1 MSDDAQETIRISD
14 DGVELPVI
22 EVLTGRGFVTGK
34 SGSGKSNTANV
45 IAEELLKQNFP
56 LMIIDTDG
64 EYYGLKE
71 KFELLHVG
79 ADEACDLQIN
89 VHHAPKLAQLALEE
103 NVPIILDVS
112 GYLDGEEANEIIA
125 ETVKRLFMKEKS
137 LKKPF
142 LLLVEEIHEYLPE
155 KGGTDECG
163 QILIRVAK
171 RGRKHGLGL
180 CGMSQRPANVKK
192 DYITQCDWL
201 VWHRLTWDNDTKVVA
216 RLLSDEK
223 AEEIQDLDAGE
234 AFLMTDWDNLV
245 QKVKFRRKETFDA
258 GATPTLDDFERPE
271 LKSVGENLVAELQE
285 ITEAEGG
292 IGDEQLA
299 DERVDHLREQLRKK
313 EQKIHELEDELERRV
328 ADIQELRFGDD
339 EDAGS
344 DIPPPSET
352 DDSDSKPGSGPAER
366 SKRSNRPKLWERSA
380 KAEERKPMDTKSGG
394 PDVLVGLGVLTLA
407 FFKGIGRLFA
417 YAVWAVVDGVRE
429 LSWLVYDKR
438 RDPIAYADTARGD
451 DRLLVA
457 VVVGAALLVV
467 LYLLAISP

>member
-1 MSDDAQETIRISD
+1 MSDDAEETIVISD

-89 VHHAPKLAQLALEE
+89 AHHAPKLAELALEE

-112 GYLDGEEANEIIA
+112 GYLDGDEANEIIA

-171 RGRKHGLGL
+171 RGRKHGLGM

-216 RLLSDEK
+216 RLLNDEK
-223 AEEIQDLDAGE
+223 AEEIQDLNAGE
-234 AFLMTDWDNLV
+234 GFLMTDWDNNIQTV
-245 QKVKFRRKETFDA
+245 QFRRKETFDA

-271 LKSVGENLVAELQE
+271 LKSVGADLVEELQAM
-285 ITEAEGG
+285 TEAETL
-292 IGDEQLA
+292 GDEEYT
-299 DERVDHLREQLRKK
+299 DERVGHLSDQLQQRET
-313 EQKIHELEDELERRV
+313 KIQELEDELDRRV
-328 ADIQELRFGDD
+328 KEIQELRFGDD

-344 DIPPPSET
+344 DVPPPSEEP
-352 DDSDSKPGSGPAER
+352 DPRAQRKKRWRREKSER
-366 SKRSNRPKLWERSA
+366 KK
-380 KAEERKPMDTKSGG
+380 KERKPMDNKSAG
-394 PDVLVGLGVLTLA
+394 PEVLLGIGVLTVA
-407 FFKGIGRLFA
+407 FFRGIGRLIA
-417 YAVWAVVDGVRE
+417 YVLWAIVDGVRE
-429 LSWLVYDKR
+429 LTWIVYDKR
-438 RDPIAYADTARGD
+438 RDPIAYAGSARDD

-457 VVVGAALLVV
+457 VVVAAAMLVV
-467 LYLLAISP
+467 IYLLAVGG

>member
-1 MSDDAQETIRISD
+1 MSDDGEETIRISD

-112 GYLDGEEANEIIA
+112 GYLDGDEANEIIA

-234 AFLMTDWDNLV
+234 AFLVTDWDNLV

-271 LKSVGENLVAELQE
+271 LKSVGEDLVAELQE
-285 ITEAEGG
+285 ISDAEGG
-292 IGDEQLA
+292 ISDEELA
-299 DERVDHLREQLRKK
+299 DERVDHLREQLQKK
-313 EQKIHELEDELERRV
+313 ERKIQELEEELDRRV
-328 ADIQELRFGDD
+328 GEIQELRFGDD

-344 DIPPPSET
+344 DVPAPSET
-352 DDSDSKPGSGPAER
+352 DGGDSESRTERKKP
-366 SKRSNRPKLWERSA
+366 PKPWERSSE
-380 KAEERKPMDTKSGG
+380 KKERKPLDNKSEG

-407 FFKGIGRLFA
+407 FFKGIGRLIG
-417 YAVWAVVDGVRE
+417 YAIWAVVDGFRE
-429 LSWLVYDKR
+429 LAWLVYDKR
-438 RDPIAYADTARGD
+438 RDPIAYADTARDD

-457 VVVGAALLVV
+457 VVVAAALLVV
-467 LYLLAISP
+467 LYLLAVGV